1 MVQFVPLTLTE
12 DEAWRVILYVR
23 SFGKQ
28 SPLPCNLV
36 LYQKWAGLTPNT
48 NLIKFRLK
56 EELNNL

>member
-36 LYQKWAGLTPNT
+36 LYQK
-48 NLIKFRLK
+48 
-56 EELNNL
+56 